1 MPPVKEIKEILY
13 GEKPEANFAK
23 GSASRGTPRC
33 ENDRENYEYRERLP
47 VEFHPGKKLGF

>member
-33 ENDRENYEYRERLP
+33 ENDGENYEYR
-47 VEFHPGKKLGF
+47 